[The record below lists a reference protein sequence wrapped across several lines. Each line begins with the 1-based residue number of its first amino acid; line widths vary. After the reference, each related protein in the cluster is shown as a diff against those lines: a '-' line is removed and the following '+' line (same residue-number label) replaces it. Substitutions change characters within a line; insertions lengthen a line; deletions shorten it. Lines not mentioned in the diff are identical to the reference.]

1 MPDDHFGAVDATAIQ
16 ADLQRLRTAG
26 AGGTRPAPE
35 VGLLERALEEYD
47 HARAAWGA
55 GGDDARRADEQAA
68 RTQRE
73 VEALGADRPAGLADL
88 SALRERIAE
97 AARPPEAVVLASRP
111 PGPGAEPVEH
121 SRQVVADAAA
131 QVNQARK
138 SLEDRHGT
146 LVAATVDARDGVRT
160 TRGAI
165 EAAARAKARGAD
177 GAGLPKS
184 PKKAAAQRPQTAP
197 AARTPR
203 TDPGS
208 ARRRTR

>member
-146 LVAATVDARDGVRT
+146 LVAATVDARDAVRRIRT
-160 TRGAI
+160 
-165 EAAARAKARGAD
+165 ELAATERARGGDAR
-177 GAGLPKS
+177 LPRS
-184 PKKAAAQRPQTAP
+184 PKAAA
-197 AARTPR
+197 
-203 TDPGS
+203 
-208 ARRRTR
+208 ARRRTVPARGPRPGEGPARGRAR